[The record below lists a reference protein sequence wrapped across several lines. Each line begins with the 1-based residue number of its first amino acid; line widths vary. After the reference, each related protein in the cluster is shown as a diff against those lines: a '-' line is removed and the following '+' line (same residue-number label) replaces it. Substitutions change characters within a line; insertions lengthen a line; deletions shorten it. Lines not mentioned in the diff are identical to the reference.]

1 MDKPLI
7 ETILARLDAN
17 PPEDHTDVLDYPA
30 AVIREELRAAGLR
43 PEMPPALREL
53 TGKSQGGLKPRE
65 ELHPRGRFGAAANSV
80 ARIFT
85 TRWCLRLGFGIAGV
99 ALVVSTMT
107 MIEFS
112 LELRSEVAEMHLI
125 NQSLQAARP
134 ESLAAVV
141 ASVVRQQ
148 KEVTAELKNRQDE
161 ISEMALQ
168 IKSARASF
176 ANREGH
182 VMFSLPAPQETQASG
197 MKDPTLSLA
206 HAMPSTSKV
215 IEMSRLNRDVNSSI
229 DLEKLG
235 YMSSVRCSPTP
246 TNTEK
251 IQP

>member
-1 MDKPLI
+1 MDKSLI

-17 PPEDHTDVLDYPA
+17 PPEDHTDVLDYPD

-53 TGKSQGGLKPRE
+53 TAKSQGDPKPRG
-65 ELHPRGRFGAAANSV
+65 ELHPRGRFGAAANSI

-99 ALVVSTMT
+99 ALVVSTIT

-112 LELRSEVAEMHLI
+112 LELRAEVAEMHWI
-125 NQSLQAARP
+125 NQSLKPAHA
-134 ESLAAVV
+134 ESLADVV
-141 ASVVRQQ
+141 ASFVRQQ
-148 KEVTAELKNRQDE
+148 KEVTAELKNRQNE
-161 ISEMALQ
+161 ISEIALQ
-168 IKSARASF
+168 IKTARASF

-182 VMFSLPAPQETQASG
+182 VMFSPPSLQVTQASG
-197 MKDPTLSLA
+197 TKDRTLSLA

-215 IEMSRLNRDVNSSI
+215 IEMPRSNHDVNSSI
-229 DLEKLG
+229 DLETLG
-235 YMSSVRCSPTP
+235 YMKGVRCAPLPTS
-246 TNTEK
+246 TDK

>member
-1 MDKPLI
+1 MDKSLI

-17 PPEDHTDVLDYPA
+17 PPEDHTDVLDYPD

-53 TGKSQGGLKPRE
+53 TAKSQGDPKPRG
-65 ELHPRGRFGAAANSV
+65 ELHPRGRFGAAANSI

-99 ALVVSTMT
+99 ALVVSTIT

-112 LELRSEVAEMHLI
+112 LELRAEVAEMHWI
-125 NQSLQAARP
+125 NQSLKPARA
-134 ESLAAVV
+134 ESLADVV
-141 ASVVRQQ
+141 ASFVRQQ
-148 KEVTAELKNRQDE
+148 KEVTAELKNRQNE
-161 ISEMALQ
+161 ISEIALQ
-168 IKSARASF
+168 IKTARASF

-182 VMFSLPAPQETQASG
+182 VMFSPPSLQETHASG
-197 MKDPTLSLA
+197 TKDRTLSLA

-215 IEMSRLNRDVNSSI
+215 IEMQRSNHDVNSSI

-235 YMSSVRCSPTP
+235 YMKSVRCAPVP
-246 TNTEK
+246 TNTDK